1 MILVPI
7 TYKGGVYRHDEIV
20 DLIADLGGY
29 VIQKHVL
36 ATEVVLLCLVPRDDI
51 PLIERVGKPLG
62 GEVQLSP
69 LVGTEVAIVTPSLSI
84 HHLPHPACDIAEYVR
99 RLGAKSNMIGLARGY
114 GKRVAQTSAE
124 EREIINEH
132 DCAVFLLGNF
142 EHCIVKKMEALR
154 RGIEVPIILTGK
166 PDAEALRRAIDPPVA
181 GYVGDVG
188 RFMHRTKEADEIA
201 RLDAIVAEIVRVLD
215 LRREEIAKDPLSA
228 SPARLMAV
236 IQEQVPEVLEVTSPT
251 PVTVQIAGLRV
262 KLPYADFADRIR
274 SAEVEEGVTI
284 GQIADVLPSRM
295 RDYILVRIK
304 PSSETDIVV

>member
-51 PLIERVGKPLG
+51 PLIEQIGRPLG
-62 GEVQLSP
+62 GEVKPSP

-142 EHCIVKKMEALR
+142 DHCIRKKMVALR
-154 RGIEVPIILTGK
+154 RGIDVPIILTGK
-166 PDAEALRRAIDPPVA
+166 PPTEDLQKTVDPPVA

-188 RFMHRTKEADEIA
+188 RFMHRTKEADELE
-201 RLDAIVAEIVRVLD
+201 RLDAIVAEVTRVLD

-228 SPARLMAV
+228 SPARLMSV
-236 IQEQVPEVLEVTSPT
+236 IQAQVPEVLEVTSPT
-251 PVTVQIAGLRV
+251 PITVQIAGLRV
-262 KLPYADFADRIR
+262 KLPYARFADRVR
-274 SAEVEEGVTI
+274 AAEVEEGITI
-284 GQIADVLPSRM
+284 GQLAEILPSRM